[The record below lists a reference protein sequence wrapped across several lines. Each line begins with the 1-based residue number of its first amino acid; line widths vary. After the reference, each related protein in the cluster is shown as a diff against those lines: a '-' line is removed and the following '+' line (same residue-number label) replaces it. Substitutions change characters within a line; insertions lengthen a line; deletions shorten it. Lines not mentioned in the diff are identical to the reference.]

1 MECFEINDAEFP
13 TLEDIEAARNPPPP
27 PRAYH
32 FNAFYPKNSAHDA
45 IMAKNQV
52 FIDGQFEDLAAELA
66 QYIDNVTKVE
76 EGKGVRAEIKPLLE
90 QKQKDEVLKKLIT
103 ASRALNAAPEREFV
117 AAYNLLVYLVIQSPN
132 VNMFLPKVCENLSKP
147 ITSSPVNGNGLAL
160 SVLTTLFN
168 LLEEQNA
175 VRYHVFG
182 AILQAVKRSG
192 LFEMLRPELKK
203 LEEWFALW
211 KTDAEEQ
218 REMFVQVA
226 GLAEE
231 AGEDEYVPFYPALRG
246 TAPPKVPG

>member
-1 MECFEINDAEFP
+1 MRISK
-13 TLEDIEAARNPPPP
+13 PPATHQTP

-32 FNAFYPKNSAHDA
+32 FNAFLPKNSAHVA

-52 FIDGQFEDLAAELA
+52 FIDGQFEDLADELA
-66 QYIDNVTKVE
+66 QYIDSVTKVE

-168 LLEEQNA
+168 LLQEQNA

-226 GLAEE
+226 DVAEE